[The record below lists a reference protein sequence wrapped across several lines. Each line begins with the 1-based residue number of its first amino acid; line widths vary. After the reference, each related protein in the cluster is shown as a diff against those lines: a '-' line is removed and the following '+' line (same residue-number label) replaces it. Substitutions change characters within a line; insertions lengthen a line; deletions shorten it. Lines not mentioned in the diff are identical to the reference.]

1 MARNIA
7 ITLRLN
13 DKEYGQLMDLVEK
26 FNNNPKRNKA
36 ITIPEL
42 LRIFILWEHEALC
55 EKQHKANDTI

>member
-1 MARNIA
+1 MSRNNV

-13 DKEYGQLMDLVEK
+13 DFEYGQLMDLVEK

-36 ITIPEL
+36 ITISEL

-55 EKQHKANDTI
+55 EKNKKVNDAN